1 MKINKLP
8 KASKPIDVGYLS
20 QLGIQSYD
28 RDNLYPN
35 NILKIVASSKTGSA
49 CLERYRDFMEGDG
62 IISDTL
68 ARLIVNRQGESL
80 SDIHALCSDDLATF
94 DGFALHINYNEQ
106 GRVVE
111 IHNIP
116 FENVRLCEPD
126 SNGVVGKIA
135 LHPDWAGNASRNGRK
150 VRVSQDTIDYID
162 VFNPDP
168 EIIAAQIEQAGGI
181 TEYKGQ
187 VLYVSSAGYL
197 RYPLAPYDAVLTD
210 MSTDEGIS
218 NLMLRNARNNFL
230 PSGFFVH
237 FKGQG
242 TTFGDGYGDDIAE
255 TEVESDG
262 YSEDLAHLQGD
273 TNSLAIMDITV
284 ESKDEVPQFV
294 PFDSKNL
301 DKDFTNTDAGVKEAI
316 YSKFGQEAF
325 LAVRLGKTGFG
336 ASIMQEANDDYARKC
351 VKKQRML
358 TKAYW
363 TVLGLWAERLPDLPT
378 MDALTV
384 QPLTYAIKTIEEAQI
399 DTAKLLQVL
408 DDTAID
414 APTKRAVLRIAF
426 RLTDEQINDLVQ

>member
-8 KASKPIDVGYLS
+8 KASRPIEVGYLS

-35 NILKIVASSKTGSA
+35 NVLKIVAGSKTGSG
-49 CLERYRDFMEGDG
+49 CLERYCDFMQGDG
-62 IISDTL
+62 IASEAL
-68 ARLIVNRQGESL
+68 GQFIVNCQGESL
-80 SDIHALCSDDLATF
+80 TDIHALCSDDLATF
-94 DGFALHINYNEQ
+94 DGFALHVNYNEQ
-106 GRVVE
+106 GRVVDL
-111 IHNIP
+111 HHIP
-116 FENVRLCEPD
+116 FESVRLCEPD
-126 SNGVVGKIA
+126 SEGVIKQVA
-135 LHPDWAGNASRNGRK
+135 LHPDWSGNASRNGRK
-150 VRVSQDTIDYID
+150 VRVSQDTVDYVD

-168 EIIAAQIEQAGGI
+168 EIILQQIENAGGI
-181 TEYKGQ
+181 TDYKGQ
-187 VLYVSSAGYL
+187 VLYVSCAGYL
-197 RYPLAPYDAVLTD
+197 RYPLAPFDAVLTD

-358 TKAYW
+358 TKAYRA
-363 TVLGLWAERLPDLPT
+363 VLSLWADTLPDVPT
-378 MDALTV
+378 MDALDV

-399 DTAKLLQVL
+399 DTPALLQVL